1 MEFKIP
7 LLVKGEITITKGWN
21 TWKNMVAESKDK
33 MEEYGISFIFA
44 GSQMDDE
51 TKLHVVMKFDSMES
65 LEKFRKDDELTTR
78 RRQAGA
84 IIESGI
90 QVPISSDFM
99 TNFPNTFVVN

>member
-1 MEFKIP
+1 MA
-7 LLVKGEITITKGWN
+7 LLVKGEITITKGWD

-44 GSQMDDE
+44 GTQMDDE
-51 TKLHVVMKFDSMES
+51 TKLHVLMKFDSMEA
-65 LEKFRKDDELTTR
+65 LEKFRNDDELTER

-84 IIESGI
+84 VIESGI
-90 QVPISSDFM
+90 QTPISSDYM